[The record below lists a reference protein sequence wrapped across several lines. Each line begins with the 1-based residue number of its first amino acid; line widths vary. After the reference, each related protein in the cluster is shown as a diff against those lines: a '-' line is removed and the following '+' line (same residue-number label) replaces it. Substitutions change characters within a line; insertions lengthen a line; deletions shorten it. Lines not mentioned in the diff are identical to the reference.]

1 MSPPTRLSTSP
12 MSNGQW
18 PQPELSLGA
27 PYGSLDILA
36 RYKFWE
42 IKNNSPA
49 YHTWRAVSEQIINLI
64 EDQFETLGTQDADL
78 MVEMFMIAGEEAN
91 PSPTV
96 LFRSQS
102 KVARQRA
109 IKLVHESSLL
119 TSHPGVMMAD
129 YSMLPG
135 PLVIEEVS
143 GMPVPAL
150 PPGAYS
156 SDALRHCGTSVIIS
170 RSQAGSLSEAT
181 LGGVLCIGGLFYG
194 MTTAHACLEPPG
206 GAVGLETKSD
216 FALYENSGLDVTP
229 EEECEVVEM
238 TKSIL
243 SKLKP
248 FQPANRNKG
257 SPGGISSSSS
267 ERTIDKYATIG
278 EQSDGIP
285 SRLGTVLTSAPERG
299 LDWALVAIENSNLML
314 ENISLNNR
322 RFMVNS
328 VYWRNQSLH
337 TSAIYPRR
345 LAREPA
351 NVEVLICAGS
361 RDDPLEGR
369 LSASPS
375 FQRISGKNVFQ
386 ELWVVKCIGGT
397 FTAGDGG
404 AWVVCCES
412 GNLYG
417 AITSGYPGTDIAYV
431 TPAVEIFEDI
441 DTFFGQQ
448 VEFSTPEQWA
458 SKGKTTS
465 NTIPLTVR
473 RKAVQS
479 KQDPLQRSPIR
490 DEREESMVPTTL
502 VQTNATE
509 TVPVQSTSKFDQ
521 RTQSL
526 EPGVPEPI
534 RKDSSSVSLNEV
546 SPTATPPWAPN
557 FSRSSISASSAR
569 STPPH
574 MAGPTSSQASTASYS
589 LQNPSLGSTYQNP
602 PCTTLYIRNLPTNP
616 SEIALR
622 TLFSPL
628 PGYRGLRTKLREPEC
643 FVQFTDVISASNALH
658 KMDDYRFHAE
668 DTRGIRVGYARN
680 VPRSGETILTIEEE
694 GCILP
699 ETEVPSPA
707 TSRKGRFAWL
717 LAPGILASR
726 RRSSVSL
733 LSEESSRKGSV
744 ASVAVIENEEQ
755 REEKPEEKRKKKEQK
770 KREREKERQAMSTT
784 DHYVRWGL

>member
-64 EDQFETLGTQDADL
+64 EDQFETLDTQDADL

-119 TSHPGVMMAD
+119 TSHPGVMIAD
-129 YSMLPG
+129 YSMLPR

-170 RSQAGSLSEAT
+170 RGQAGSLSEAT

-238 TKSIL
+238 TKSFL
-243 SKLKP
+243 LKLKP
-248 FQPANRNKG
+248 FQPAKRVSSPRQTNLSPFDSATNARIPNKG
-257 SPGGISSSSS
+257 SPEGISSSSS

-328 VYWRNQSLH
+328 VYWHNQSLH

-351 NVEVLICAGS
+351 NVEVLICTGS

-375 FQRISGKNVFQ
+375 FQRISGNNVFQ

-404 AWVVCCES
+404 AWVVCCET
-412 GNLYG
+412 GDLYG

-431 TPAVEIFEDI
+431 TPAVEIFDDI

-465 NTIPLTVR
+465 NTISLTVR

-490 DEREESMVPTTL
+490 DEREELMVPTTL

-602 PCTTLYIRNLPTNP
+602 PCTTLYIRNLHTNP

-628 PGYRGLRTKLREPEC
+628 PGYRGLRMKLRELEC

-668 DTRGIRVGYARN
+668 DTRGIR
-680 VPRSGETILTIEEE
+680 
-694 GCILP
+694 
-699 ETEVPSPA
+699 TEVPSPA
-707 TSRKGRFAWL
+707 TSRKGRFARL

-726 RRSSVSL
+726 RRSSVSS

-755 REEKPEEKRKKKEQK
+755 REENPEEKRKKKEQK
-770 KREREKERQAMSTT
+770 KKEKEKEKLAMSTT
-784 DHYVRWGL
+784 DYYVRWGL